1 MQKSIIRHIFCL
13 FSILLFVINGSCTH
27 SDTEKTH
34 SVVVI
39 LSYEPEYHGYSGIEK
54 KIKNAFDCSKSNTNL
69 HFFYLDCESHQEPEE
84 LKRMYSFL
92 DTIQNRKPEIILVY
106 DDQATYSLLA
116 CQHSLTKKVPVVF
129 AGVNFPNWNLIKK
142 YPNVTGFWDKPEFIK
157 TSDMSN
163 RIFGPMRI
171 NFWIDN
177 TYLGRQCQHA
187 LVKELKEN
195 DIIENDTISIFR
207 VNNYAFNLT
216 KDSTNS
222 NQEVL
227 TIKEKPQKAIY
238 SCINSRAEASSNLLW
253 SLSGLARYSIF
264 VQSKRD
270 FSTKR
275 LGLFADNPTLTVINE
290 SFGYGEGLLGGYIT
304 PQETEIKLSVETAAK
319 ILNGADVNTMPITR
333 TPKEYMLDWT
343 EIQRWNIPV
352 TSIPKE
358 YRIINMPLFDR
369 YKSGIIVLSIISGI
383 ILIFLFSYLLHL
395 YLRENRKRQQ
405 AQDKLKSSERFL
417 SLSLAGGKVF
427 AFQLTNNTFHFDPD
441 FYISVGIKEEPIS
454 LKAFCVCIHPNDR
467 GLFNQN
473 ILDAYNGNVQEN
485 ISRIRCKFNCSVYQW
500 WEFRYTYNNEEDTF
514 SGLCLNIQKAKE
526 AEQDLINARKKAEES
541 DKMKSAFLANMSH
554 EIRTPLNAIVGFSN
568 IIGTEEVE
576 LSTDE
581 KKEFLKLINTNCEL
595 LLKLINDILDL
606 SRIESGRMEFSLNKY
621 NLTELFSEVFR
632 THQLLMPADVTLKIE
647 LPEKPIFIQTDRHRL
662 TQVITNF
669 INNAGKFT
677 KSGYIKIGYSLNEN
691 QKFVNLF
698 VEDTGLGIPKEKQIS
713 VFERFN
719 KLNEFAQ
726 GTGLGLAICQVI
738 IQRLGGSILLASEE
752 GKGSCFTI
760 KLPINGPAI

>member
-13 FSILLFVINGSCTH
+13 FSILLLVVNSSCSH
-27 SDTEKTH
+27 SDTEKKH
-34 SVVVI
+34 SVIVI
-39 LSYEPEYHGYSGIEK
+39 LSYEPEYNGYSGIEK
-54 KIKNAFDCSKSNTNL
+54 KIKHEFECSKINTDI
-69 HFFYLDCESHQEPEE
+69 HFFYLDCESFQDPDE

-92 DTIQNRKPEIILVY
+92 DTIQSRNPETILVF

-116 CQHSLTKKVPVVF
+116 CQHSLTKKVPIVF

-142 YPNVTGFWDKPEFIK
+142 YPNVTGFWDKPEFMK
-157 TSDMSN
+157 TSEMSN
-163 RIFGPMRI
+163 KIFGPMRI

-177 TYLGRQCQHA
+177 TYLGRQCQQA
-187 LVKELKEN
+187 LLKELKEN

-207 VNNYAFNLT
+207 VSNYAFYLS
-216 KDSTNS
+216 KDSTNN

-227 TIKEKPQKAIY
+227 TIKEKPKKTIY
-238 SCINSRAEASSNLLW
+238 SCINSRAEASTNLLW
-253 SLSGLARYSIF
+253 SLSGLARYAIF

-290 SFGYGEGLLGGYIT
+290 AFGCGEGLLGGYIT
-304 PQETEIKLSVETAAK
+304 PQETEIKLSVETITN
-319 ILNGADVNTMPITR
+319 ILNGADVSTMPITR
-333 TPKEYMLDWT
+333 TPKEYILDWA
-343 EIQRWNIPV
+343 EIKRWNIPI
-352 TSIPKE
+352 TSIPRE
-358 YRIINMPLFDR
+358 YQIINMPFFDR
-369 YKSGIIVLSIISGI
+369 YKSYIIVSSIIFGI
-383 ILIFLFSYLLHL
+383 LLILLFSYLLHL
-395 YLRENRKRQQ
+395 YLGENRKRQQ

-427 AFQLTNNTFHFDPD
+427 AFQLKNDAFHFDPD
-441 FYISVGIKEEPIS
+441 FYVSAGIKEEPVS
-454 LKAFCVCIHPNDR
+454 LKTFRSCIYPKDR
-467 GLFNQN
+467 ALFNQN
-473 ILDAYNGNVQEN
+473 VSDAYKGYVKEN
-485 ISRIRCKFNCSVYQW
+485 ISRIRCKFSGTAYQW
-500 WEFRYTYNNEEDTF
+500 WEFRYTYNKDEDIF

-526 AEQDLINARKKAEES
+526 AEQELINARKKAEES

-576 LSTDE
+576 LSADE

-606 SRIESGRMEFSLNKY
+606 SRIESGRIEFSFNEC
-621 NLTELFSEVFR
+621 NLTELLGEVFQ
-632 THQLLMPADVTLKIE
+632 THQLLMPANVTLKIE
-647 LPEKPIFIQTDRHRL
+647 QPEKPVFIQTDRHRL
-662 TQVITNF
+662 TQVVTNF

-677 KSGYIKIGYSLNEN
+677 KSGYIKIGYSLDEN
-691 QKFVNLF
+691 QDFVNLF
-698 VEDTGLGIPKEKQIS
+698 VEDTGIGIPKEKQKS

-738 IQRLGGSILLASEE
+738 IQHFGGSIQLISEE

-760 KLPINGPAI
+760 KLPINGPIG